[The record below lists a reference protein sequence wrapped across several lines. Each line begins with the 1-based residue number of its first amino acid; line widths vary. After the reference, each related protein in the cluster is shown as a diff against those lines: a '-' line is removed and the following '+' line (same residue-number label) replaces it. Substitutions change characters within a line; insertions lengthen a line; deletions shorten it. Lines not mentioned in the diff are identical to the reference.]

1 MGRRSRPAAAR
12 KTRRVR
18 VILID
23 TSAWVEY
30 FRATGSAAAVEVRRL
45 LSDEAEQVAMCEPV
59 AMEILSGVS
68 DDNTYTK
75 LERLVNGLPSLN
87 IDTSIDFRAAA
98 QIYRGA
104 RRAGRTIR
112 SINDC
117 LIAAIAIR
125 HSVRIVHR
133 DRDFAVIAGMTSLTT
148 TSFS

>member
-1 MGRRSRPAAAR
+1 
-12 KTRRVR
+12 

-23 TSAWVEY
+23 TSAWIEY

-45 LSDEAEQVAMCEPV
+45 LSEEADQAAMCEPV
-59 AMEILSGVS
+59 AMEILSGAS
-68 DDNTYTK
+68 DDSTHEK
-75 LERLVNGLPSLN
+75 LERLVNGLPSLR
-87 IDTSIDFRAAA
+87 IDTSVDFRVAA

-117 LIAAIAIR
+117 LIAAVAIR
-125 HSVRIVHR
+125 HSARIVHR
-133 DRDFAVIAGMTSLTT
+133 DSDFEVIASMTNLAA

>member
-1 MGRRSRPAAAR
+1 
-12 KTRRVR
+12 

-23 TSAWVEY
+23 TSAWIEF

-45 LSDEAEQVAMCEPV
+45 LSEEPDQVAMCEPV

-68 DDNTYTK
+68 DDSTHTK

-87 IDTSIDFRAAA
+87 VDSSIDFRTAA

-117 LIAAIAIR
+117 LIAAVAIR
-125 HSVRIVHR
+125 HDVRIVHQ
-133 DRDFAVIAGMTSLTT
+133 DNDFDVIAAMTSLAA
-148 TSFS
+148 TSLK